1 MLVLLNMGMAVLA
14 EKMNDVVQG
23 LILKQIDFKDY
34 DVILTVL
41 TKEYGKISFRAS
53 GVRKMASK
61 NAGSILPYT
70 KAEFQFDYKE
80 DQTMFRMKTARTK
93 ELYRHLHED
102 LACSYGAAV
111 AANVADAF
119 SLQGEDFAE
128 KEDVFDCTE
137 KCFQYLNEGKDTNL
151 VLCLYLV
158 DMMDLFGIQPEV
170 DGCVRCGNPKVNAI
184 SAKDGGFLCGD
195 HAKEEGVP
203 FYTVEQLKRFR
214 LICKAGLAHLD
225 LVEQAGGVDNVD
237 LRILEEM
244 IQTHGSMNMKSFSLY
259 NRLFSIE

>member
-1 MLVLLNMGMAVLA
+1 
-14 EKMNDVVQG
+14 MNDLVQG

-34 DVILTVL
+34 DAIITVL
-41 TKEYGKISFRAS
+41 TMEYGKISFRAS
-53 GVRKMASK
+53 GVRKMSSK

-70 KAEFQFDYKE
+70 LAEFQFDYKE
-80 DQTMFRMKTARTK
+80 DQTMFRMKTARTI

-119 SLQGEDFAE
+119 SLQGMEFEE
-128 KEDVFDCTE
+128 KEEVFAYTK
-137 KCFQYLNEGKDTNL
+137 KCFSCFNEGHETNT
-151 VLCLYLV
+151 VLCLYLA
-158 DMMDLFGIQPEV
+158 DMMTLFGIQPEV

-184 SAKDGGFLCGD
+184 SAKDGGFLCAQ
-195 HAKEEGVP
+195 HAKEAGVP
-203 FYTVEQLKRFR
+203 RNTVQELKRFR
-214 LICKAGLAHLD
+214 LIAKAGLEHLD
-225 LVEQAGGVDNVD
+225 LVEQAGGADPLD

-244 IQTHGSMNMKSFSLY
+244 IRMHGSMDMKSFSLY